1 MLRIFQCAETSG
13 ILELSMSFNDVSSMT
28 QNSQPLFYFSIIT
41 SITCLLVR
49 LIMANLWLWFIP
61 IYLWLYSPPGIPFFC
76 SASTLRGGIVLR
88 CSVRRHPHAV
98 LWTWRAIAVP
108 ASWQRCFLGHWSFP
122 QLVVSIIKWEYP
134 KLEGLQW
141 KIPLKWMRNGGTSIS
156 RTPQIWMNT
165 HQKPWLFVTHMSGWD

>member
-1 MLRIFQCAETSG
+1 MLRILQCAETSG

-49 LIMANLWLWFIP
+49 LIMANLWFIP

-88 CSVRRHPHAV
+88 CSVRRRPHAV

-108 ASWQRCFLGHWSFP
+108 ASWQRYFLGHWSFP
-122 QLVVSIIKWEYP
+122 QMVVSIIKWGFTMENSLKMDALGVPPFQETP
-134 KLEGLQW
+134 KYGW
-141 KIPLKWMRNGGTSIS
+141 TPTRNHGF
-156 RTPQIWMNT
+156 
-165 HQKPWLFVTHMSGWD
+165 L